1 MSDSVWS
8 HKQQPTRHPRPW
20 DSSGKN
26 SGVGC
31 HSFSNAWKWKVKVKS
46 LSHVQF
52 SDPMDCSLP
61 GSSVRG
67 IFQAR
72 VLEWV
77 AIAFS
82 GKKLTISQMSAAST
96 IGLVNQ
102 WVYSVEYFVTNKKCL
117 WGKYLNNVQWKKGYT
132 YLVGLLQEGGPLPGP
147 NTELLSNTWKWI
159 VQGDTC

>member
-1 MSDSVWS
+1 MHETEKRKWS
-8 HKQQPTRHPRPW
+8 HSVMSALR
-20 DSSGKN
+20 
-26 SGVGC
+26 
-31 HSFSNAWKWKVKVKS
+31 
-46 LSHVQF
+46 
-52 SDPMDCSLP
+52 DPMYCSPP
-61 GSSVRG
+61 GSSVHG

-159 VQGDTC
+159 VQGDICADKQEILLGKGTQVESSRVREPSSKICL